1 MQNEIGATGGPA
13 VPNAGGGGT
22 VRNRNNSI
30 KESAKMVRII
40 ENRPGCKKF
49 QQYFFKDETFV
60 SLQKAAN
67 YFKGPIFNKLSQ
79 SKNLS

>member
-30 KESAKMVRII
+30 KESAKMVREIQH
-40 ENRPGCKKF
+40 RPVLAAKIF
-49 QQYFFKDETFV
+49 NNIFMEETFE
-60 SLQKAAN
+60 SLKNQQITYRDK
-67 YFKGPIFNKLSQ
+67 FFLKTF
-79 SKNLS
+79 SK